1 MSNEPKPYIDELGK
15 WIEKQLTGPSLL
27 RQLFDPSLRVREVS
41 FVNEPALR
49 EAVMIA
55 SAAPEEDQPNPLRE
69 IHNEIARTLM
79 RLFNEQRD
87 EWEVSAT
94 QAKHKPSGMSVAHSC
109 THVHVSSFVGYDPSE
124 AAPEVD
130 KQLNSLFLSAMNEAA
145 KNKAIEQARKSL
157 EELQRFANK
166 KPVPYKPVIETAGVT
181 LIASGREPDFT
192 AESVAGCLTVSG
204 MSDSDTVVDGKFGVD
219 GGYMVRLK
227 EAKVRQP
234 EPAKKRYNFLTGIKE
249 VAKSA
254 FWSMVTVLV
263 VALIFILFF
272 ASPEQVNAIITKLHA
287 MTR

>member
-1 MSNEPKPYIDELGK
+1 MSGKPKPHIYYAEQ
-15 WIEKQLTGPSLL
+15 WIEKQITGHGLAG
-27 RQLFDPSLRVREVS
+27 QIFGPSLRVREVS
-41 FVNEPALR
+41 FVNEPALK
-49 EAVMIA
+49 EAVMID

-87 EWEVSAT
+87 EWEVSAN

-109 THVHVSSFVGYDPSE
+109 AHVHVSPFVGYDPSE

-166 KPVPYKPVIETAGVT
+166 KPVPYKPVIETAGIT
-181 LIASGREPDFT
+181 LIAAGRVPDHT
-192 AESVAGCLTVSG
+192 TTGCLTLSG
-204 MSDSDTVVDGKFGVD
+204 VPDSDTVVTEKFGVD
-219 GGYMVRLK
+219 GGFMVRLK

-254 FWSMVTVLV
+254 FWSLVTVLV

-272 ASPEQVNAIITKLHA
+272 ASPEQVNAIMTKLHA